1 MRTNTL
7 QRGALPVCFIFNH
20 ASQDWHSKILFVDT
34 LQGRSWPIFYF
45 SFISAG
51 IIVQR
56 LHQTV
61 KIKIVLS
68 LRADAAFKEAT
79 SPVLE
84 MCCKS
89 RKLASKCRAFFLFL
103 NSSFTSL
110 FILRRKGPGL
120 FLWVKTS
127 FSLSLLALSCH
138 RWLKFYSFSSH
149 RIPKQFI
156 S

>member
-61 KIKIVLS
+61 KIKIVMS
-68 LRADAAFKEAT
+68 LRADAAFKEAFM
-79 SPVLE
+79 E

-89 RKLASKCRAFFLFL
+89 RKLASKFRAFFLFL
-103 NSSFTSL
+103 NSTFTSL

-120 FLWVKTS
+120 FFLWVKTS
-127 FSLSLLALSCH
+127 FSLLLRALSCH